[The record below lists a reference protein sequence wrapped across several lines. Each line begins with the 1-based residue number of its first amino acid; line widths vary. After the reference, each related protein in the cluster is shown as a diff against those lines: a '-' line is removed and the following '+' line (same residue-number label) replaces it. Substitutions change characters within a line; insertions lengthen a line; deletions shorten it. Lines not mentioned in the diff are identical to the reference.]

1 MNLQELNELKGKTD
15 QWAMQ
20 GKMSR
25 REAVAMDEIE
35 HLRSECQ
42 WISVDERLPES
53 PRGWEG
59 LTPAVL
65 CVTYA
70 VTATGG
76 MVIARYD
83 HERHE
88 WFSDRYKEIQV
99 SHWMPL
105 PAPPE

>member
-1 MNLQELNELKGKTD
+1 MNLQAEELNELKRNTD
-15 QWAMQ
+15 QWARQ

-25 REAVAMDEIE
+25 KEAVAMDEIE

-76 MVIARYD
+76 MVIAWVND
-83 HERHE
+83 KPASLV
-88 WFSDRYKEIQV
+88 WVLMTAKQV
-99 SHWMPL
+99 RQEEKAAH
-105 PAPPE
+105 A